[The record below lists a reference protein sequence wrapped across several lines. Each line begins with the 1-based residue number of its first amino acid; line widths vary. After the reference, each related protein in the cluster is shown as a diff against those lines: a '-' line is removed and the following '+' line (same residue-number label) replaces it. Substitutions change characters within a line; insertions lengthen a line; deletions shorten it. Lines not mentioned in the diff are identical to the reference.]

1 MRSLDPLVA
10 VVVMVVGIILIV
22 VARRASR
29 VRGSRADSWIALRI
43 GDVLFTEM
51 LGAFLIGFAVGD
63 LFASDDEPGQPR
75 RIGFG
80 RFGGR
85 FGGGGTALPLPF
97 MIGIA
102 AAAVAAIARID
113 FGALLM
119 RSRPAAKASDYV
131 GMRARVIAHIP
142 AGGVGE
148 IAMPD
153 AIGNMTAV
161 LATADTDV
169 MVGTQ
174 VQITGISGRNFV
186 VAPAT
191 PAP

>member
-1 MRSLDPLVA
+1 
-10 VVVMVVGIILIV
+10 MVVGVALIV
-22 VARRASR
+22 AARWASR
-29 VRGSRADSWIALRI
+29 VRGSRADSWIALRV

-51 LGAFLIGFAVGD
+51 LGAFILAFAFGD

-75 RIGFG
+75 RVGFG

-85 FGGGGTALPLPF
+85 FGGSGSALPLPF
-97 MIGIA
+97 MLGIV

-113 FGALLM
+113 FGALMM
-119 RSRPAAKASDYV
+119 RSRPAAQASDYV

-153 AIGNMTAV
+153 ARGNVTSV
-161 LATADTDV
+161 IATAETDL
-169 MVGTQ
+169 MVGTA
-174 VQITGISGRNFV
+174 VKVTGLQGRQLV
-186 VAPAT
+186 VARADT
-191 PAP
+191 P